1 MPPCNGNI
9 FTGIISKSVSW
20 FTLCKK
26 FGSVQ
31 HQSIAPDLH
40 PVPPPDC
47 YDWSVT
53 VFYQRAAFNQTLKYK
68 QIFIIW
74 HPVPPPDCFDWS
86 ITVLYLLRIIVGYR
100 IGFMREVIS
109 FWRYICQGILDSLEV
124 SWRLFGGLF
133 GKVILILRYVGS
145 SWVNWGFLDVCDWLI
160 GGLMRVHWGWL
171 SWFGVMLVV
180 RRGFI
185 GVNYFHLVFMG

>member
-68 QIFIIW
+68 QIFIIL

-86 ITVLYLLRIIVGYR
+86 ITVFYLLRIIVGYR
-100 IGFMREVIS
+100 IGFI
-109 FWRYICQGILDSLEV
+109 W
-124 SWRLFGGLF
+124 
-133 GKVILILRYVGS
+133 KVILFWRLA
-145 SWVNWGFLDVCDWLI
+145 
-160 GGLMRVHWGWL
+160 GGCW
-171 SWFGVMLVV
+171 LVV
-180 RRGFI
+180 WWVYWGRLQSLTKVIIFELILYING
-185 GVNYFHLVFMG
+185 YFRVWLRSMNIDPKFHAYLLY